1 MTTIKIRLILMSL
14 INDDDFIMDNVAMI
28 LLEDVMMNYEDG
40 FDDIDDDLL

>member
-14 INDDDFIMDNVAMI
+14 INDDDFIMDYVEMI
-28 LLEDVMMNYEDG
+28 VLDDVMMNYEDG

>member
-14 INDDDFIMDNVAMI
+14 INDDDFIMDNVEMI
-28 LLEDVMMNYEDG
+28 VLDDVMMNYEDG

>member
-14 INDDDFIMDNVAMI
+14 INDDDFIMDNVEMTV
-28 LLEDVMMNYEDG
+28 LDDVKMNYEDG